1 MENSTVKQDK
11 LSEVLNKSN
20 VMVLVMFLAIYFV
33 VYFLMD
39 VFNKEQSSGQQKD
52 IRMSKLLDIMV
63 FSFALIYLISN
74 FVNMNETEKS
84 NIVVDN
90 LDAFL
95 EFSNDPYSI
104 FYVLIFILTLYLG
117 IYVLKIP
124 MEPGVKPVS
133 INIID
138 NVAIVV
144 FVVLLVSDFFKL
156 VFRINIIEILV
167 TFLKEGWSRLDTRD
181 DDEEPET
188 DISGNGDVSGNEE
201 VFNIANNIYTYEDA
215 QTVCSIYGAKLATY
229 DQIEESYQKGGEW
242 CNYGWS
248 DGQMAFFPTQKSS
261 YERLQ
266 KSEKTKNKCGRPGIN
281 GGYMANPK
289 LKFGVNC
296 YGVKPQPSDA
306 EKNHMYVKGAFEEV
320 AEVEDEESRK
330 VRFLKDNADKLLVV
344 NSFNRNKWSKQ

>member
-39 VFNKEQSSGQQKD
+39 VFNKEQSSGEQKD

-201 VFNIANNIYTYEDA
+201 VFNVANNIYTYEDA

-229 DQIEESYQKGGEW
+229 DQI
-242 CNYGWS
+242 
-248 DGQMAFFPTQKSS
+248 
-261 YERLQ
+261 
-266 KSEKTKNKCGRPGIN
+266 
-281 GGYMANPK
+281 
-289 LKFGVNC
+289 
-296 YGVKPQPSDA
+296 
-306 EKNHMYVKGAFEEV
+306 
-320 AEVEDEESRK
+320 
-330 VRFLKDNADKLLVV
+330 
-344 NSFNRNKWSKQ
+344 